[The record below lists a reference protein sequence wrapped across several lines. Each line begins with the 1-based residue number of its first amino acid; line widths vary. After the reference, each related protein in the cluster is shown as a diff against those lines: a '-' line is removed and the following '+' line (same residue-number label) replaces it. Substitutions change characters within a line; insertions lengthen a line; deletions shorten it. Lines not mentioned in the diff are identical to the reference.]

1 MTSPARHE
9 RPVGV
14 VEITARAEMRAGK
27 LEKASLI
34 IGAALLACYVTAQA
48 WIGRAGEAALQE
60 FSEVRAE
67 GNVLRFERPDIADWD
82 AARIAAHGAA
92 LGGAR
97 PDAVLRIAALD
108 LEVPVYEGVTQWNL
122 NRGAAWIEGTAT
134 FDERGNVGLAAHR
147 DGYFRALQH
156 IRTGDIVEVLTVSER
171 LQYRVTDIRIVSPQ
185 AVEVLAPTEESAL
198 TLVTCYPFRQVGPS
212 PQRFIVRATGLP

>member
-1 MTSPARHE
+1 MH
-9 RPVGV
+9 
-14 VEITARAEMRAGK
+14 AGT
-27 LEKASLI
+27 LEKAAWI
-34 IGAALLACYVTAQA
+34 VGTALLVFYVAAQA

-60 FSEVRAE
+60 FSQVQAE
-67 GNVLRFERPDIADWD
+67 GNVLRFERPNTADWD
-82 AARIAAHGAA
+82 TARTAAHATA
-92 LGGAR
+92 LGGAL
-97 PDAVLRIAALD
+97 PEAVLRIAALD
-108 LEVPVYEGVTQWNL
+108 LEVPVYEGVTEWNL

-147 DGYFRALQH
+147 DGYFRALQNV
-156 IRTGDIVEVLTVSER
+156 RTGDLVEVLTVNER